1 MQHSAPVYSLA
12 DEQRTRSESAAWSS
26 FTTTRDAAELHAA
39 WLVLLAARIPR
50 ARAALLLT
58 REGAAG
64 TFAVAAAWPDP
75 RRDLQYL
82 SPVAQQA
89 LQAREGV
96 VSAPGGGQP
105 SGPDGVAHVGYPI
118 EVAGALCGA
127 VVFDLGPGPLTDLQT
142 ALRDIHWGV
151 AWLMQHFSL
160 QALAARQAELDRVS
174 LLNAVMATAM
184 QHAQLRPSALS
195 VVNELAQRLQC
206 DRVSVGF
213 EAAGQ
218 VVPLVMSNTASFDA
232 RSDLVR
238 WLGEAM
244 DEVLDLGLPVQL
256 PVPADEPLGALAHQE
271 SARQLA
277 VQAMLSVPVRDQGQ
291 TIGVL
296 SFERIAG
303 PAFSD
308 AQAQQAAALGVLL
321 GPYWGQ
327 QRWRERAALARWRES
342 AGNALREL
350 GGPQRPGFKLV
361 ALVAA
366 GALAVMALWQTD
378 HRIAARTVVEGASQ
392 IAAVA
397 PFDGF
402 VAEGLVRAGDTVRK
416 GQPLARLDDRDL
428 RLERTRWSAERAQ
441 LQRRYQV
448 AQSQADRAAMGV
460 LAAQV
465 NQADAQLALAEERLA
480 RTTLVAPFDGV
491 VVSGDLSQQI
501 GSPLQTGQTLFEVAP
516 LQGFRVM
523 LQVDD
528 RDIASLALGQRG
540 ELLLSGLP
548 DRPLAIRV
556 QRITP
561 VSTQQDGRNVFAV
574 EASIDGQAQSQAALR
589 PGMQGIGKVV
599 VGERSLLWIWTHS
612 LVDWLRL
619 TFWAWTP

>member
-1 MQHSAPVYSLA
+1 MTQTSAPVYSLA

-26 FTTTRDAAELHAA
+26 FTTTGDTAELYAA

-50 ARAALLLT
+50 SRAALLLT
-58 REGAAG
+58 RESAAG
-64 TFAVAAAWPDP
+64 AFAVAAVWPDP

-82 SPVAQQA
+82 SPVAQQV

-105 SGPDGVAHVGYPI
+105 PAADGVAHVGYPI
-118 EVAGALCGA
+118 EVAGELCGA
-127 VVFDLGPGPLTDLQT
+127 VVFDLGPGPLAELQT
-142 ALRDIHWGV
+142 ALRDIHWGI

-160 QALAARQAELDRVS
+160 QALAARQAELERVS
-174 LLNAVMATAM
+174 LLNDAMATAM
-184 QHAQLRPSALS
+184 QHAQLQPSALS
-195 VVNELAQRLQC
+195 VVNELAQRLRC

-218 VVPLVMSNTASFDA
+218 VTPLVMSNTASFDA

-244 DEVLDLGLPVQL
+244 DEVLDLGVPVQL

-271 SARQLA
+271 TARQLA

-296 SFERIAG
+296 CFERIAG

-308 AQAQQAAALGVLL
+308 AQVQQATALGVLL

-327 QRWRERAALARWRES
+327 QRWRER
-342 AGNALREL
+342 
-350 GGPQRPGFKLV
+350 
-361 ALVAA
+361 
-366 GALAVMALWQTD
+366 GALAHWRDTARNATRELSGPHRPGLKLVSVLAGLTLAALALWQTD
-378 HRIAARTVVEGASQ
+378 YRISARTVVEGSTQ

-402 VAEGLVRAGDTVRK
+402 IAEGLVRAGDTVRK

-428 RLERTRWSAERAQ
+428 RLERSRWSAEREQ

-448 AQSQADRAAMGV
+448 AQAQGDRSAMGV
-460 LAAQV
+460 LSAQV
-465 NQADAQLALAEERLA
+465 NQADAQLALAEERLG
-480 RTTLVAPFDGV
+480 RTTLVAPFDGLV
-491 VVSGDLSQQI
+491 VAGDLSQQI
-501 GSPLQTGQTLFEVAP
+501 GAPLQTGQTLFEVAP

-528 RDIASLALGQRG
+528 RDIAGLAQGQRG

-548 DRPLAIRV
+548 ARPLAIRV

-574 EASIDGQAQSQAALR
+574 EASIDGAGQEALR

-599 VGERSLLWIWTHS
+599 VGQRSLLWIWTHG

-619 TFWAWTP
+619 TFWAWAP